1 MAERKS
7 KIKILGDSILIKRDP
22 LPEKKIGLIYL
33 PDAYAGREQKV
44 RDRGEIVLVGD
55 KIKHIK
61 DLTVGKRVIFGRF
74 SYQDFNKDENLILVK
89 ECDILVVGE
98 KGDF

>member
-1 MAERKS
+1 M
-7 KIKILGDSILIKRDP
+7 KILRDSVLIKRDP

-44 RDRGEIVLVGD
+44 RDRGEIVAIGNKLKHHEDLKVG
-55 KIKHIK
+55 
-61 DLTVGKRVIFGRF
+61 LRVIFGRF
-74 SYQDFNKDENLILVK
+74 SYQDFDRSKDLILVK
-89 ECDILVVGE
+89 ECDILAIGE